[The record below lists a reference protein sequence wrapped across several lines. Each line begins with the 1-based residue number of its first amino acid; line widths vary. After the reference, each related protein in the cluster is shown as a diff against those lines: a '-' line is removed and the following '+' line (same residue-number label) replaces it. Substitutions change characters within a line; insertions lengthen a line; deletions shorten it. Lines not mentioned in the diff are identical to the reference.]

1 MSDLTEYYRV
11 LKELQ
16 DLKTIVTSFL
26 PEHYIDSA
34 EKEID
39 DTAKLLINQKNE
51 IVMLEGAQH
60 VMSEIMGEL
69 QTKWISVHDRLPE
82 EGKVVLAFGTRSST
96 TGMFRGTQKDR
107 PELWHWK
114 GNMVKHVSHWM
125 PLPEP
130 PKGK

>member
-34 EKEID
+34 AKEID
-39 DTAKLLINQKNE
+39 DIAHLLINQKNE
-51 IVMLEGAQH
+51 ILMLEGAQH
-60 VMSEIMGEL
+60 VMSEIMEEQ
-69 QTKWISVHDRLPE
+69 QTKWISVYDRLPE

-96 TGMFRGTQKDR
+96 TGMFQGTQKNR
-107 PELWHWK
+107 PGLWRWK
-114 GNMVKHVSHWM
+114 GSIKHVSHWM

-130 PKGK
+130 PKEK